1 MHILKDLPQKIAKK
15 LLIFVLIVLVLFVGI
30 FIITKLLEKSSQ
42 TIVNSTEN
50 LMNKTVELVDKK

>member
-1 MHILKDLPQKIAKK
+1 MKDLPQKIAKK
-15 LLIFVLIVLVLFVGI
+15 LLIFVLIVLVIFVGI

-50 LMNKTVELVDKK
+50 LMNKTVELVDKN